1 MLKTVCQAWCV
12 QDSMHFHHLNLGQL
26 TACHIWTPHCGPRTA
41 CHIRTPHCG
50 PEQHATLGALIFHHT
65 QHAAMVLRPFRRK
78 PIHELALPGMAC
90 AERAYHAASSLS
102 KAKLPRC
109 KAWGSKAS
117 RHKAATVPKLARQ
130 LLLSAVKERTERA
143 LEERKQKAE
152 GKQLADFLDAQGSV
166 YLRYLGS
173 LQKRHTIG
181 GPEIS
186 DYAKSVC
193 DFSEQTLSEK

>member
-1 MLKTVCQAWCV
+1 MA
-12 QDSMHFHHLNLGQL
+12 
-26 TACHIWTPHCGPRTA
+26 
-41 CHIRTPHCG
+41 
-50 PEQHATLGALIFHHT
+50 
-65 QHAAMVLRPFRRK
+65 LRPFRRK

-117 RHKAATVPKLARQ
+117 RHKAATGPRLARE
-130 LLLSAVKERTERA
+130 LLLSALQERVERA
-143 LEERKQKAE
+143 PDEEQKQKAD

-173 LQKRHTIG
+173 LTQ
-181 GPEIS
+181 E
-186 DYAKSVC
+186 A
-193 DFSEQTLSEK
+193 